1 MSPTCW
7 RQKPCDW
14 FPWCPPLFCQ
24 FQRDEGSAIVECRSG
39 FNLVHLV
46 GQCVLVEAEHLE
58 GFGKLHRQVDVQP
71 VQPGASQSLHSMLKS
86 SPINRLEG
94 VGKGFAGHLEK
105 TAFTRFWFFNAAV
118 YRLFITSHQL
128 SCMVLVIVG
137 ARAGGKGMLVIGSSS
152 EAQPAE

>member
-1 MSPTCW
+1 MAPTCW

-14 FPWCPPLFCQ
+14 FPRCPPLFCQ
-24 FQRDEGSAIVECRSG
+24 FQRDEGRAIVECRSG

-105 TAFTRFWFFNAAV
+105 LKLLSQDFDSLTLCV
-118 YRLFITSHQL
+118 GCLSPPTSSPVWCWSLWEREQE
-128 SCMVLVIVG
+128 
-137 ARAGGKGMLVIGSSS
+137 ARGCW
-152 EAQPAE
+152 